1 METPIEDTMGETVEA
16 KEAKL
21 RGKYY
26 NFSLMASCDEK
37 KWRISEH
44 KKP

>member
-1 METPIEDTMGETVEA
+1 MEAPIGDTMGETAEA
-16 KEAKL
+16 KGAKL

-37 KWRISEH
+37 K
-44 KKP
+44 